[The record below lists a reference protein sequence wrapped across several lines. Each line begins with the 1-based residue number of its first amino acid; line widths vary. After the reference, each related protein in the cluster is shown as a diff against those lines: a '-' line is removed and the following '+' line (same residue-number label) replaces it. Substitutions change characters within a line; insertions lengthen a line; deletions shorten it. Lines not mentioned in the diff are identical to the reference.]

1 MHILTALKVLFWPH
15 SGSRAVTPWKWS
27 ITASITVSMRLA
39 EQGFQL
45 LELTVVNPVIS
56 GSDLLKD
63 HPEMKAATSAMA
75 T

>member
-1 MHILTALKVLFWPH
+1 MV
-15 SGSRAVTPWKWS
+15 SNAVNYS
-27 ITASITVSMRLA
+27 IRWGLA
-39 EQGFQL
+39 EQEFQF